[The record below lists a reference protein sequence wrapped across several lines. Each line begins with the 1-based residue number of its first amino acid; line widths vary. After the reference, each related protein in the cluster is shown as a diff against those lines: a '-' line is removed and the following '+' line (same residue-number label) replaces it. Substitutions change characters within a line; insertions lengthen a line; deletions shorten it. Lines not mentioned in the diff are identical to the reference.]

1 MSPKISIGKDIH
13 SHTQTLLQ
21 VRRGDAL
28 RKLKRYQDSIND
40 FAQAMTIAPG
50 DENVLRGMRLGIT
63 GLNTGYV
70 AEDEQEKA
78 HDRDQER
85 LERERKEE
93 QERLAREK
101 EEHDRIQQQ
110 RKIEHEERIQR
121 LKQGRI
127 ERERIR
133 KRNEQNKREREEEER
148 RLRERKEKEKA
159 ERERRRLQ
167 KEKEQRE
174 KERKERER
182 YVSYTSLLQPRNNLI
197 EFLVTCLTKN
207 IFLRATLV
215 GVNILDFEDVFQFD
229 LSLYV

>member
-1 MSPKISIGKDIH
+1 
-13 SHTQTLLQ
+13 
-21 VRRGDAL
+21 
-28 RKLKRYQDSIND
+28 
-40 FAQAMTIAPG
+40 MTIAPG
-50 DENVLRGMRLGIT
+50 DESVLRGMRLGIT

-121 LKQGRI
+121 LKQERM

-159 ERERRRLQ
+159 EKERRRLQ

-229 LSLYV
+229 LSLYVMFERDVRARSARTSLLSFTYS